1 MMPRTVFLSLLVLFL
16 LLSPVHVSG
25 VPEPHPDYKIKP
37 GPHAVEAMEFTW
49 TDGSRGGRQVPV
61 KIYFPQSGAG
71 PFPVILVSHGLGGSR
86 ETHGYLGRHWASY
99 GYVSVH
105 LQHAGSDEA
114 VWRGQA
120 RPVEAL
126 RQSLA
131 KPENALNR
139 PKDMSFAL
147 DRLEEMNRRDPRF
160 QGRLQM
166 SAVGAAGHSFGAFT
180 VQALAGQLFIG
191 PLGREFS
198 LTDRRIRAAV
208 IMSPIVPKN
217 KGQLGRSFS
226 RIAIPLLHL
235 TGTKDDGFITSAKAQ
250 DRRLPFDHTSAQDQY
265 LIIFKDGDHFTF
277 VGPGRPR
284 GGGHRESRLWDLIRM
299 TTTAFWDAYLKGDV
313 QSRAW
318 LTQVAPRALGVDG
331 ALEVK

>member
-1 MMPRTVFLSLLVLFL
+1 LVALCLVL
-16 LLSPVHVSG
+16 SPLHVGG

-37 GPHAVEAMEFTW
+37 GPHVVETVELTW
-49 TDGSRGGRQVPV
+49 TDGSRGGRPLPV
-61 KIYFPQSGAG
+61 KIYYPQSGAG

-126 RQSLA
+126 RRSLA

-147 DRLEEMNRRDPRF
+147 DRLEKMNRSDPRF
-160 QGRLQM
+160 QGRLQL

-180 VQALAGQLFIG
+180 VQALAGQIFIG

-198 LTDRRIRAAV
+198 FADRRIRAAV
-208 IMSPIVPKN
+208 IMSPNAPQKKEN
-217 KGQLGRSFS
+217 LDRAFS

-235 TGTKDDGFITSAKAQ
+235 TGTKDNGFVTGAKAR
-250 DRRLPFDHTSAQDQY
+250 DRRLPFDHTKAPEQY
-265 LIIFKDGDHFTF
+265 LIIFTDGDHFTF

-284 GGGHRESRLWDLIRM
+284 GGGHREPRLWNLIRM

-313 QSRAW
+313 QGRAW
-318 LTQVAPRALGVDG
+318 LTQAAPRALGGDG
-331 ALEVK
+331 VLEAK